1 MAGAIWAF
9 RSLHLI
15 NSEVISFIAELI
27 IGAIIYLLATIIR
40 GFIMP
45 ENMIKKPHL
54 LTLENRSLLT
64 LTGVEDVSGFD
75 EQTIYIRTADMSLV
89 VKGEALHISR
99 LSLDTGD
106 VVIDGQINS
115 LQYLSSTSGSL
126 RSRLF
131 R

>member
-1 MAGAIWAF
+1 
-9 RSLHLI
+9 
-15 NSEVISFIAELI
+15 
-27 IGAIIYLLATIIR
+27 
-40 GFIMP
+40 MP

-75 EQTIYIRTADMSLV
+75 EQTINIRTAEMSLV

>member
-1 MAGAIWAF
+1 
-9 RSLHLI
+9 
-15 NSEVISFIAELI
+15 
-27 IGAIIYLLATIIR
+27 
-40 GFIMP
+40 MP
-45 ENMIKKPHL
+45 ENMMKKPHL

-75 EQTIYIRTADMSLV
+75 EQTINIRTADMSLV

>member
-1 MAGAIWAF
+1 
-9 RSLHLI
+9 
-15 NSEVISFIAELI
+15 
-27 IGAIIYLLATIIR
+27 
-40 GFIMP
+40 MP
-45 ENMIKKPHL
+45 ENTVKKPHL
-54 LTLENRSLLT
+54 LTLENRSVLT

-75 EQTIYIRTADMSLV
+75 EQTISIRTADSNLI
-89 VKGEALHISR
+89 VKGSSLHISK

-115 LQYLSSTSGSL
+115 LQYLGASSGSL

>member
-1 MAGAIWAF
+1 
-9 RSLHLI
+9 
-15 NSEVISFIAELI
+15 
-27 IGAIIYLLATIIR
+27 
-40 GFIMP
+40 MP
-45 ENMIKKPHL
+45 ENMIKKQHL

-75 EQTIYIRTADMSLV
+75 EQTINIRTAEMSLV

>member
-1 MAGAIWAF
+1 
-9 RSLHLI
+9 
-15 NSEVISFIAELI
+15 
-27 IGAIIYLLATIIR
+27 
-40 GFIMP
+40 MP
-45 ENMIKKPHL
+45 EKMIKKPHL

-75 EQTIYIRTADMSLV
+75 EQTINIRTADMSLV

>member
-1 MAGAIWAF
+1 
-9 RSLHLI
+9 
-15 NSEVISFIAELI
+15 
-27 IGAIIYLLATIIR
+27 
-40 GFIMP
+40 MP
-45 ENMIKKPHL
+45 ENMIKKQHL

-75 EQTIYIRTADMSLV
+75 EQTINIRTAEMSLV

-99 LSLDTGD
+99 LSFDTGD

>member
-1 MAGAIWAF
+1 
-9 RSLHLI
+9 
-15 NSEVISFIAELI
+15 
-27 IGAIIYLLATIIR
+27 
-40 GFIMP
+40 MP

-75 EQTIYIRTADMSLV
+75 EQTINIRTADMSLV

>member
-1 MAGAIWAF
+1 
-9 RSLHLI
+9 
-15 NSEVISFIAELI
+15 
-27 IGAIIYLLATIIR
+27 
-40 GFIMP
+40 MP
-45 ENMIKKPHL
+45 ENTVKKPHL
-54 LTLENRSLLT
+54 LTLENRSVLT

-75 EQTIYIRTADMSLV
+75 EQTISIRTSDSNLI
-89 VKGEALHISR
+89 VKGSSLHISK

-115 LQYLSSTSGSL
+115 LQYLGASSGSL